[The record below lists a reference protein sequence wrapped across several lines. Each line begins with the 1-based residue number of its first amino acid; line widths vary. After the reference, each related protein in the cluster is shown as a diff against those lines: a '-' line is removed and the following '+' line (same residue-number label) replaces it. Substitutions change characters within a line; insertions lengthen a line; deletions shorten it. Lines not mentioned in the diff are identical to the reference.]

1 MRTTRSKSESGS
13 QNHWL
18 HREVLPINRGAGP
31 VKASLE
37 ETLSSVL
44 QATDS
49 ELRDML
55 HEIDEIS
62 HTLRS
67 HNPDKRTLKAASHPT
82 LWAAVKQTL
91 LEREL
96 RNLALTDDLTC
107 MYNRRGFFA
116 AATQLLKVASRNGQ
130 SLLLFFCDLDN
141 LKRINDT
148 FGHSEG
154 DLALLRTAD
163 AMERAF
169 RAADLLAR
177 LGDDEFV
184 VLALEAANGQ
194 EIMLR
199 RFEKA
204 LKEANLGESRF
215 QLSVSIG
222 VAQFD
227 PNCAVP
233 LSALISQATKAM
245 YQEKERR
252 LAAVRI

>member
-1 MRTTRSKSESGS
+1 
-13 QNHWL
+13 
-18 HREVLPINRGAGP
+18 
-31 VKASLE
+31 
-37 ETLSSVL
+37 LSSAL
-44 QATDS
+44 QATDG
-49 ELRDML
+49 ELADLL

-67 HNPDKRTLKAASHPT
+67 HNPDKCTLRASSHPAV
-82 LWAAVKQTL
+82 WAAVKQAL

-96 RNLALTDDLTC
+96 RYLAVTDDLTC

-130 SLLLFFCDLDN
+130 CLLLLFCDFDN

-148 FGHSEG
+148 FGHRDG

-163 AMERAF
+163 AMERSF

-177 LGDDEFV
+177 LGGDEFV
-184 VLALEAANGQ
+184 VLALEAANDQ

-204 LKEANLGESRF
+204 LKEANSGESRF
-215 QLSVSIG
+215 QLSVSVG
-222 VAQFD
+222 VARFD
-227 PNCAVP
+227 PKCAVS
-233 LSALISQATKAM
+233 LSALISQAAKAM
-245 YQEKERR
+245 DQEKQRR
-252 LAAVRI
+252 LAAVRV

>member
-1 MRTTRSKSESGS
+1 MRTNRSKSESGS
-13 QNHWL
+13 RNHWL
-18 HREVLPINRGAGP
+18 HREVLPINRGAGS

-37 ETLSSVL
+37 ETLSSAL
-44 QATDS
+44 QATDG
-49 ELRDML
+49 ELGDML
-55 HEIDEIS
+55 REIDEIS

-67 HNPDKRTLKAASHPT
+67 HNPDKRTLNAASRPT

-96 RNLALTDDLTC
+96 RYLALTDDLTC

-130 SLLLFFCDLDN
+130 SLLLFFCNFDN

-148 FGHSEG
+148 FGHREG

-163 AMERAF
+163 ALERSF

-177 LGDDEFV
+177 LGGDEFV
-184 VLALEAANGQ
+184 VLALEAADGQ
-194 EIMLR
+194 EMLR

-204 LKEANLGESRF
+204 LKEANSGESRF
-215 QLSVSIG
+215 QLSVSVG
-222 VAQFD
+222 VARFD
-227 PNCAVP
+227 PKCAVS

-245 YQEKERR
+245 YQEKQRR
-252 LAAVRI
+252 LAAVRV